1 VAAIPAANEGRRV
14 PVLMEQIQ
22 RRLLAIGYGEKQR
35 TRLRL
40 YRPLVDD
47 VIDQLV
53 AADFERA
60 FSIHSELRNSVAPV
74 SETLYPASAA
84 HFRLLF
90 EGDYD
95 ENYVTS
101 AERLCLLE
109 REARVRARARSS
121 IAFSLFRE
129 LCLES
134 RRRSLFTPRQFA
146 EDLFVI
152 ERVLTY
158 DVNTAMT
165 MNREYEEADA
175 RRRASAIDQTAATL
189 RFRIGNL
196 DNTISEA
203 VEQFVSTATETGR
216 ATAFIKDT
224 VGKVASASV
233 VVREKSIQTAAATE
247 EMSANIADIG
257 QRARQSLS
265 ITHQAVLDAGQMNE
279 AIARLR
285 EVTGNIGKVVG
296 MIADIAAQTNLLALN
311 ATIEAAR
318 AGESGRGFSVVAS
331 EVKSLA
337 TQTANATQDIAG
349 QIAELTA
356 SAQSCSAH
364 AAAIAA
370 TVDAIRQ
377 DSEAISEAV
386 SQQSRV
392 TAMIAH
398 DASLVAGSS
407 DVAIE
412 SANAVN
418 DSLDMTQG
426 ALERANAAAADVA
439 LQVGAAETAVSQA
452 LDALRKAS

>member
-1 VAAIPAANEGRRV
+1 M
-14 PVLMEQIQ
+14 PVSMEQIQ
-22 RRLLAIGYGEKQR
+22 RRLRAIGYGEKQR
-35 TRLRL
+35 ARLRL
-40 YRPLVDD
+40 YRPMVDGLIDKLV
-47 VIDQLV
+47 VT
-53 AADFERA
+53 DFERA
-60 FSIHSELRNSVAPV
+60 FTIHEELRNSVGPV
-74 SETLYPASAA
+74 AGVLYPASAA

-90 EGDYD
+90 EGNFEEGYLA
-95 ENYVTS
+95 S
-101 AERLCLLE
+101 AEQLGRLE

-121 IAFSLFRE
+121 IAFALLRE

-134 RRRSLFTPRQFA
+134 RRRSLLTPRQFA

-165 MNREYEEADA
+165 MNRDFEEADA
-175 RRRASAIDQTAATL
+175 RRRATAIDQTAATL
-189 RFRIGNL
+189 RSRIGSL
-196 DNTISEA
+196 DNTISDA
-203 VEQFVSTATETGR
+203 VEQFVATASETGR

-279 AIARLR
+279 AIVRLR

-356 SAQSCSAH
+356 SAESCSAH
-364 AAAIAA
+364 AAAITA

-377 DSEAISEAV
+377 DSEAIEEAV

-398 DASLVAGSS
+398 DASLVADSS
-407 DVAIE
+407 DAAIE

-418 DSLDMTQG
+418 DSLFTTQA

-439 LQVGAAETAVSQA
+439 LQVGAAESAVAQA

>member
-1 VAAIPAANEGRRV
+1 
-14 PVLMEQIQ
+14 MEQIQ
-22 RRLLAIGYGEKQR
+22 RRLHAIGYGEKQR
-35 TRLRL
+35 ARLRL
-40 YRPLVDD
+40 YRPIVDD
-47 VIDQLV
+47 VIDKLV
-53 AADFERA
+53 VADFERA
-60 FSIHSELRNSVAPV
+60 FTIHSDLHKSVAPV
-74 SETLYPASAA
+74 AEVLYPASAA

-90 EGDYD
+90 EGDLD
-95 ENYVTS
+95 EAYIAS
-101 AERLCLLE
+101 MEQLCRLE
-109 REARVRARARSS
+109 RQANVRARARASS
-121 IAFSLFRE
+121 AFSLVRE

-134 RRRSLFTPRQFA
+134 RRRSLFSPRQFA
-146 EDLFVI
+146 EDLFLI
-152 ERVLTY
+152 ERILTY

-165 MNREYEEADA
+165 VNQELEEDDA
-175 RRRASAIDQTAATL
+175 RRRSAALDQAAVTL
-189 RFRIGNL
+189 RSRIGSL
-196 DNTISEA
+196 DDTISDA
-203 VEQFVSTATETGR
+203 VEQFVSTAAETGR
-216 ATAFIKDT
+216 TTAFIKDT

-337 TQTANATQDIAG
+337 TQTASATQDIAG

-356 SAQSCSAH
+356 SAEACSAH

-370 TVDAIRQ
+370 TVDAIRL

-386 SQQSRV
+386 TQQSKV

-398 DASLVAGSS
+398 DASLVADSS
-407 DVAIE
+407 DAAIE

-418 DSLDMTQG
+418 DSLDMTQV

-439 LQVGAAETAVSQA
+439 LQVGAAETAVAQA